1 MEGHC
6 EHFALLSVFFSS
18 LSRVLDNRELLM
30 GRINVLSIDGGG
42 IRGII
47 PAVILDALRTG
58 IGRELHEV
66 FDLIGGTSTGGIIA
80 LSIGTPASNG
90 RPYRP
95 AELVDLYVSRGPE
108 IFQKGILTGVKQLLG
123 PKYSPAALENV
134 LQQFFG
140 ETEFR
145 SALTPLLVSSYD
157 LQSQLPFFFKS
168 HKVAGDP
175 RWNWPVRLIARATSA
190 APTFFPPLHLQ
201 GNGGD
206 YALVDGG
213 VFVNNPAMAAYAE
226 ARCVYPGES
235 DFYVVSVGTGDRDDR
250 ITYGQAKGWGLLGW
264 AREIVPVMMDSVSEA
279 VDYEL
284 DAILGISAHTRLQTK
299 IDVASPEMDDVSA
312 DTLANLR
319 VQAEQFLRQ
328 NARTIQHVCAML
340 RPGRGSNLPGA
351 GK

>member
-1 MEGHC
+1 
-6 EHFALLSVFFSS
+6 
-18 LSRVLDNRELLM
+18 
-30 GRINVLSIDGGG
+30 
-42 IRGII
+42 
-47 PAVILDALRTG
+47 
-58 IGRELHEV
+58 
-66 FDLIGGTSTGGIIA
+66 
-80 LSIGTPASNG
+80 
-90 RPYRP
+90 
-95 AELVDLYVSRGPE
+95 
-108 IFQKGILTGVKQLLG
+108 
-123 PKYSPAALENV
+123 
-134 LQQFFG
+134 
-140 ETEFR
+140 
-145 SALTPLLVSSYD
+145 
-157 LQSQLPFFFKS
+157 
-168 HKVAGDP
+168 
-175 RWNWPVRLIARATSA
+175 
-190 APTFFPPLHLQ
+190 LHLQ

-312 DTLANLR
+312 DNLANLR